1 MKSVAV
7 ASRSFS
13 KHPLLRNEVLKR
25 YPDAKFND
33 KGLSLKDDT
42 LIEFLQGYEK
52 AITALEIIDE
62 TVLSELPNLK
72 VIGKFGVG
80 LDMIDLHALKN
91 HGIKL
96 GWLGGVNKRSVSE
109 LVVSFAIYLLHRV
122 EFANKEVKNGE
133 WYQVKGRQLSECTV
147 GIIGCGHIGKD
158 LVSLLKPFNC
168 NILAHDILNFDDFYQ
183 ENSISAVGIEELIQK
198 SDIVTLHLP
207 LDEST
212 KNIISRNRIKMRKNN
227 AILIN
232 LARGGLIDED
242 ALKIAILENKI
253 AGAALDVFAV
263 EPPTD
268 NEFALMDNVLVTPHI
283 GGSSEEAILAMGM
296 AAIDGLENAKDP
308 ASFLVQQNEKNNS
321 SRKWK
326 GR

>member
-13 KHPLLRNEVLKR
+13 KHSILRDEVLKR

-33 KGLSLKDDT
+33 EGLSLKDVT

-52 AITALEIIDE
+52 AITALEVIDE
-62 TVLSELPNLK
+62 KVLSELPDLK

-80 LDMIDLHALKN
+80 LDMIDLNAMKN
-91 HGIKL
+91 YGIKL

-122 EFANKEVKNGE
+122 EFANTEVKNGK
-133 WYQVKGRQLSECTV
+133 WYQVKGRQLSDCTV

-158 LVSLLKPFNC
+158 LVKLLQPFNC
-168 NILAHDILNFDDFYQ
+168 NILAHDILNFNDFYQ
-183 ENSISAVGIEELIQK
+183 ENSIAAVDIDELIKK
-198 SDIVTLHLP
+198 SDIITLHLP

-212 KNIISRNRIKMRKNN
+212 KNIISKDRLKMMKKD

-263 EPPTD
+263 EPPID
-268 NEFALMDNVLVTPHI
+268 NEFALMNNVLVTPHI

-296 AAIDGLENAKDP
+296 AAIDGLENAQD
-308 ASFLVQQNEKNNS
+308 ASNFLPKL
-321 SRKWK
+321 K
-326 GR
+326 